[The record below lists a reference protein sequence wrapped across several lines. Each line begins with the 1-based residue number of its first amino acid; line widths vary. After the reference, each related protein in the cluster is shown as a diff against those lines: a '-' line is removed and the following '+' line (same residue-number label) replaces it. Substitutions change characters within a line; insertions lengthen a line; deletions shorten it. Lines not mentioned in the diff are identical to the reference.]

1 MRPRSH
7 RSPLLIHPWFALT
20 FLCFQ
25 ASLLSCHNC
34 DRPKS
39 LGMTTVFKD
48 YGQSLTY
55 SNSKMYPRFF
65 EIQPTWND
73 EGQIIGFTYTQLRNN
88 QTYINYY
95 TLWFRLITTAI
106 IPFILMLIC
115 NLGIIVYYRKN
126 RYVQNL
132 CSNTLKYTVFSWV
145 KKLRWAL

>member
-1 MRPRSH
+1 M
-7 RSPLLIHPWFALT
+7 A
-20 FLCFQ
+20 Q
-25 ASLLSCHNC
+25 

-39 LGMTTVFKD
+39 QGMTTVL
-48 YGQSLTY
+48 SLKF
-55 SNSKMYPRFF
+55 SNSKMYSRFF

-73 EGQIIGFTYTQLRNN
+73 GGQIIGFTYTQLRNN

-126 RYVQNL
+126 RYVENL
-132 CSNTLKYTVFSWV
+132 CSNNSKYTVFSWV
-145 KKLRWAL
+145 KKIEMGMYTNLHYTILRALNLHHFLRTLHWSKLT